1 MIMVKSEDIHIHD
14 TVKLSGDH
22 AIIIDSAEYDGI
34 KYVKLSY
41 RGILVP
47 LTAIWKES
55 NGDLTVS

>member
-1 MIMVKSEDIHIHD
+1 MVKETDIHIHD
-14 TVKLSGDH
+14 FVRLNGDH
-22 AIIIDSAEYDGI
+22 SAIIGFVEYDGI

-47 LTAIWKES
+47 LTAIWKER